1 MNGNWS
7 QLDMTKDLHASAT
20 QASLALTAFWGM
32 VTVGRILFA
41 MIERW
46 FPPQRTY
53 HVLPFLLAAMFV
65 VIALLPSGSPAAGI
79 LAFALAG
86 FGCSA
91 LLPLTISFGQEQL
104 LTMGASVAGAVI
116 AFYQMGYGIAAFGT
130 GPLVDN
136 GVSLHV
142 LFGFAA
148 IAAVIMGGLSFT
160 LARKSSATA
169 VAAAPAS

>member
-1 MNGNWS
+1 
-7 QLDMTKDLHASAT
+7 
-20 QASLALTAFWGM
+20 M

-46 FPPQRTY
+46 FPPHRTY
-53 HVLPFLLAAMFV
+53 RVLPFLLAVMFV
-65 VIALLPSGSPAAGI
+65 VIATLPSGTPATGI

-91 LLPLTISFGQEQL
+91 LLPLTISFAQEQL
-104 LTMGASVAGAVI
+104 LPMGASVAGAVI
-116 AFYQMGYGIAAFGT
+116 AFYQFGYGIAAFGA
-130 GPLVDN
+130 GPLVDA

-148 IAAVIMGGLSFT
+148 IAAVIMGGLSFM
-160 LARKSSATA
+160 LARKSSAKI
-169 VAAAPAS
+169 VVPALTS